1 MDRTTICVPGLAIL
15 LIACLLISG
24 CTTPDTGDQTVQPTA
39 TVAGALYSAGDIVKN
54 PKSTASTAWLV
65 IGYDTDADSYERAL
79 VYPNADGSW
88 GFRKDAR
95 TEKAGRVI
103 MEQVYSDIVE
113 HISPYSVPIV
123 TPTEIT
129 PESTISGVTLSATK
143 TVTTTSTASPAP
155 VISKIIPDKGDA
167 GTTVTVTDLVGDHF
181 KNGANVSLR
190 RSGSTDIKA
199 TGVRAYTQKSI
210 TCSIAIPPEAVA
222 GAWDVVVTNPDGQ
235 TATYTNIF
243 SVHRTAS
250 ALSTTSATSAGT
262 IPVTYI
268 DPSIGHA
275 GNNQIVILGS
285 GFQRG
290 ATVKLQKTGQ
300 LDINARETIWSS
312 ETSIQCFID
321 IPVGTAGAWDV
332 VVTSPD
338 KTYGTKFAVFS
349 VT

>member
-15 LIACLLISG
+15 LVACLLIAG
-24 CTTPDTGDQTVQPTA
+24 CSTPDTGDQTVQPTA

-65 IGYDTDADSYERAL
+65 IGYDADSDSYERAL

-88 GFRKDAR
+88 GYRMDTR
-95 TEKAGRVI
+95 TEKADRGV
-103 MEQVYSDIVE
+103 METVYSEIVE
-113 HISPYSVPIV
+113 HISPSSVPV
-123 TPTEIT
+123 GTPTAVT
-129 PESTISGVTLSATK
+129 TVATTAGVTLSATK
-143 TVTTTSTASPAP
+143 TATTTTTASLAP

-167 GTTVTVTDLVGDHF
+167 GTTVTITDLVGDYF

-190 RSGSTDIKA
+190 RSGSAEIKA

-210 TCSIAIPPEAVA
+210 TCTIAIPSDAVA

-235 TATYTNIF
+235 SATYTNIF

-250 ALSTTSATSAGT
+250 ALTTTSATSAGT
-262 IPVTYI
+262 IPIYYI
-268 DPSIGHA
+268 DPSVGHA
-275 GNNQIVILGS
+275 GNNQIVITGS
-285 GFQRG
+285 GFQKG
-290 ATVKLQKTGQ
+290 ATMKLQKSDK
-300 LDINARETIWSS
+300 LDINARETIWNS
-312 ETSIQCFID
+312 ETSIKCFID

-332 VVTSPD
+332 VVTNPD
-338 KTYGTKFAVFS
+338 KTYGTNFAVFS

>member
-15 LIACLLISG
+15 LIACLLIAG
-24 CTTPDTGDQTVQPTA
+24 CSTPDTGDQTVQTTA

-54 PKSTASTAWLV
+54 PKSSASTAWLV
-65 IGYDTDADSYERAL
+65 IGYDADADSYERAL

-88 GFRKDAR
+88 GYRMDTR
-95 TEKAGRVI
+95 TEKAGRVV
-103 MEQVYSDIVE
+103 METVYSEIVE
-113 HISPYSVPIV
+113 HISPSSVPVV

-129 PESTISGVTLSATK
+129 TVSTTSATTLSATR
-143 TVTTTSTASPAP
+143 TATTTATVSLAP

-167 GTTVTVTDLVGDHF
+167 GTTVTITDLVGDYF

-190 RSGSTDIKA
+190 RSGSAEIKA
-199 TGVRAYTQKSI
+199 TGVRAYTPKSI
-210 TCSIAIPPEAVA
+210 TCSIAIPADAVA

-235 TATYTNIF
+235 SATYTNIF
-243 SVHRTAS
+243 SVHRTAGV
-250 ALSTTSATSAGT
+250 LTTTSSTSAGT
-262 IPVTYI
+262 IPINYI

-275 GNNQIVILGS
+275 GNNQIVITGS

-290 ATVKLQKTGQ
+290 ATMKLQKSDK
-300 LDINARETIWSS
+300 LDLNARETIWNS

-332 VVTSPD
+332 VVTNPD